1 MEKKE
6 KQINEDNKNWEEK
19 NEIKKKAWEENFE
32 KNNSE
37 FIKSLNQNSPI
48 EPIINNDDSFPGDNS
63 DYSNEYKIYEENLKR
78 AKNKNKKKF
87 EEMENNHKIEMDK
100 LKKIQKNTDYIYNKE
115 MKRIKNNTENEL
127 KLEEEKKLENEK
139 KIKLK

>member
-1 MEKKE
+1 
-6 KQINEDNKNWEEK
+6 
-19 NEIKKKAWEENFE
+19 
-32 KNNSE
+32 
-37 FIKSLNQNSPI
+37 
-48 EPIINNDDSFPGDNS
+48 
-63 DYSNEYKIYEENLKR
+63 
-78 AKNKNKKKF
+78 
-87 EEMENNHKIEMDK
+87 MENNHKIEMDK